1 MLTGQQII
9 SCVID
14 FPQCDRSYLSPVQVA
29 WLHSLHRVG
38 IAWLEIGEF
47 FLRIRKKPLTFL
59 TYAKRVFMLRFYFFR
74 ENSTIASGGVKTI
87 LFYHR
92 KGISWLTEDVIPYL
106 SAPRR
111 TLLAKLSTQ
120 DKVAKVNT
128 IRHCYHR
135 YDLKSWKMACNWL
148 MMRSS
153 AEVWVI
159 WPNGSS
165 RRSASGYRQD

>member
-1 MLTGQQII
+1 MKQGK
-9 SCVID
+9 SSGSD
-14 FPQCDRSYLSPVQVA
+14 FESGGI
-29 WLHSLHRVG
+29 HSDFCCHETQKG
-38 IAWLEIGEF
+38 FWGA
-47 FLRIRKKPLTFL
+47 
-59 TYAKRVFMLRFYFFR
+59 LRFYFFPR
-74 ENSTIASGGVKTI
+74 KLHHCLWRSKHDLI
-87 LFYHR
+87 YHR
-92 KGISWLTEDVIPYL
+92 KGIPWLTQDVIPYL

-159 WPNGSS
+159 WPSRTS
-165 RRSASGYRQD
+165 RRSASGHQQDWKKKTNRVLSMNRPAYGWAVNKTV